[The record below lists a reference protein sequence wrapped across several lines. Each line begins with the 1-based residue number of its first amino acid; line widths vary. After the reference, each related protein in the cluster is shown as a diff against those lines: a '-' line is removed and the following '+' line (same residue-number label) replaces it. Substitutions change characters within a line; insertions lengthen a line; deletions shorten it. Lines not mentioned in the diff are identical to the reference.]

1 MSITEETT
9 RAYGDG
15 DAPHWSGVTPA
26 DDARTIMINR
36 VSWGAV
42 AAGVVVALVT
52 QALLNMLGVGIGAAT
67 LDPLTGDSPTL
78 RSFSMGAAIWWVASG
93 IIAAFI
99 GGAVAGRLCG
109 RPKASTGS
117 WHGLIAWAAT
127 TLLIFWMMAS
137 AVGGLVGGTFNAVG
151 SALGGVG
158 KAAGGAI
165 QAAAPGIAQGN
176 DLFGRIEQQVRSA
189 IGGNDPA
196 TLRDDAVAAMR
207 AATTGDPAQADALRE
222 RAAQALMRAHN
233 SATASQ
239 GSPGQDAA
247 APGSGGQPMTIEDAR
262 ARVAEYEQQYRAAAE
277 EARRTATEA
286 ADATAKAVSRASLL
300 GFIALLLGA
309 IAAWIGGRVGTV
321 EPTVTARPAAL
332 RR

>member
-1 MSITEETT
+1 M
-9 RAYGDG
+9 
-15 DAPHWSGVTPA
+15 
-26 DDARTIMINR
+26 
-36 VSWGAV
+36 
-42 AAGVVVALVT
+42 
-52 QALLNMLGVGIGAAT
+52 
-67 LDPLTGDSPTL
+67 
-78 RSFSMGAAIWWVASG
+78 ASG

-137 AVGGLVGGTFNAVG
+137 AVGGLIGGTFNAVG

-165 QAAAPGIAQGN
+165 QAAAPGIVQGN
-176 DLFGRIEQQVRSA
+176 DLFGRIERQVRSA

-207 AATTGDPAQADALRE
+207 AATTGDPAQADAMRE

-233 SATASQ
+233 GVAAQGATGAQ
-239 GSPGQDAA
+239 GRPGQTTPGQDAA
-247 APGSGGQPMTIEDAR
+247 APGFAGQPMTIEDAR

-309 IAAWIGGRVGTV
+309 VAAWIGGRVGTV
-321 EPTVTARPAAL
+321 EPTVTVRPAAL